1 MGWKMAEKEESWRER
16 RKMQDL
22 VMGGTVTCS
31 QWRFLKDP
39 RRNPWKRQ
47 LETPAGPREHKPS
60 YANTSQ
66 ISILLSS

>member
-1 MGWKMAEKEESWRER
+1 
-16 RKMQDL
+16 MQDL